1 MDAVVIGG
9 GVIGLASALELA
21 AAGMRVSLLDRSEP
35 GTEASWAAA
44 GILGPQSESHGPG
57 PMLDLCLRSFEQYG
71 EWVARLGVDVGYERC
86 GTLHLAFTRA
96 EADALVAMRDWQLA
110 AGLRAEL
117 RNDARALV
125 ALWLPD
131 EGRVD
136 ARLLVT
142 ALRAEVK
149 KRGIAIRQSEVGRL
163 DRVEGE
169 LAVVAAG
176 AWSGPIAG
184 VRVEPVRGQ
193 LLLLDVPPPPS
204 VVFGAGGYLVPRGG
218 RTLVGATVE
227 HTGFDKSTTR
237 DGRLQLEAIATRL
250 GAAGNVLDHWAGLR
264 PGTADGLPLLGRTE
278 WGDIVATGHYRN
290 GILLAPVTAKIV
302 RALALGEAPP
312 VDLKPFAPGRPL
324 PAAAAHA
331 S

>member
-1 MDAVVIGG
+1 MDVVVVGAGI
-9 GVIGLASALELA
+9 IGLASALELA
-21 AAGMRVSLLDRSEP
+21 EAGLRVSIVDRSEP
-35 GTEASWAAA
+35 GSEASWAAA
-44 GILGPQSESHGPG
+44 GILGPQSESHAPG
-57 PMLDLCLRSFEQYG
+57 PMLDLCLRSFQLYG
-71 EWVARLGVDVGYERC
+71 EWVAKLKVDVGYERC
-86 GTLHLAFTRA
+86 GTLHLAFTNA
-96 EADALVAMRDWQLA
+96 EADALAALRDWQIA

-117 RNDARALV
+117 HNDARAKV

-136 ARLLVT
+136 ARRLVA
-142 ALRAEVK
+142 ALRAEVE
-149 KRGIAIRQSEVGRL
+149 KRGIKVRKTEVTRL

-193 LLLLDVPPPPS
+193 LLLVDVPPPPS

-218 RTLVGATVE
+218 RTLVGSTVE
-227 HTGFDKSTTR
+227 RTGFDKAITR
-237 DGRLQLEAIATRL
+237 EGRLQLEAIAARL
-250 GAAGNVLDHWAGLR
+250 GAAGPVVDHWAGLR

-290 GILLAPVTAKIV
+290 GILLAPVTAAIV
-302 RALALGEAPP
+302 RALALGETPP
-312 VDLKPFAPGRPL
+312 VDLKPFAPHRPPAESL
-324 PAAAAHA
+324 PH
-331 S
+331 

>member
-1 MDAVVIGG
+1 MDAVVVGAGI
-9 GVIGLASALELA
+9 IGLAAAVELA
-21 AAGMRVSLLDRSEP
+21 EAGVRVSVVDRGEP
-35 GTEASWAAA
+35 GSEASWAAA
-44 GILGPQSESHGPG
+44 GILGPQSEAHGPG
-57 PMLDLCLRSFEQYG
+57 PMLDLCVQSFQLYDGWIEK
-71 EWVARLGVDVGYERC
+71 LGGDVGYERC

-96 EADALVAMRDWQLA
+96 EADALAALRDWQQA

-117 RNDARALV
+117 RNDARGLV

-136 ARLLVT
+136 NRRLVA
-142 ALRAEVK
+142 ALRAAAQRRGVTFRKHEV
-149 KRGIAIRQSEVGRL
+149 ARL

-184 VRVEPVRGQ
+184 VHVEPVRGQ
-193 LLLLDVPPPPS
+193 LLLLDAPPPPS

-227 HTGFDKSTTR
+227 RVGFDKSTTR
-237 DGRLQLEAIATRL
+237 EARLQLEAVAARL
-250 GAAGNVLDHWAGLR
+250 GAVGPVVDQWAGLR
-264 PGTADGLPLLGRTE
+264 PGTADGLPILGRTA

-290 GILLAPVTAKIV
+290 GILLAPVTAAIV
-302 RALALGEAPP
+302 RALALGQPPP
-312 VDLKPFAPGRPL
+312 VDLRPFAPDRAAPL
-324 PAAAAHA
+324 
-331 S
+331 SR